1 MRWFLCAITVMQ
13 FAMEASAQLRL
24 TSVINATAPQYSY
37 GSGYLV
43 KDCNK
48 SITFTVTNTGAA
60 TIYRGVKLYL
70 FDSGGNQVGQLFAHA
85 FSLAAGASATF
96 SSGTTVVGANGA
108 MNGLGGTTVS
118 NAGSYTL
125 RLVAYTYAAGSPSS
139 FDLGTMNFGNST
151 LVPTQSCGS
160 CANPQNLTIYAT
172 GVSTAPTSASASVN
186 PVNSGSSTTLSRS
199 GGSLGTG
206 ASWVWYSGSCG
217 GSNVGTGTSVSVSPA
232 STTTY
237 YVRAEGP
244 CGNTTCASVTVSV
257 NTPPGTPPNPANP
270 TAGCGTTTITR
281 NGTPPTNVLWYW
293 QTTCGTSTALGSAA
307 TYNAPSSGTYY
318 IRAYNQN
325 TGLWSTGCGSVNI
338 TVNQNSTAPTSA
350 SANPTTIN
358 PGASSTVSV
367 SGGALGTGA
376 TWRWYSGS
384 CGGTL
389 VGTGASISVS
399 PSATTTYFVRAEGS
413 CNTTTC
419 ASVTVNVN
427 TPPGIPPNPA
437 NPTAG
442 CNTTTITR
450 NGTPPTNVLWY
461 WQGTTASNC
470 SGSTGV
476 NNLGSGSTYSAP
488 SSGTYYIRAYDQNS
502 GLWSTGCGSVSVT
515 VNQNSIAPTSASANP
530 TTINP
535 GASSTVSVSGG
546 ALGTGATWRWYS
558 GSCGGTLVGTGASIS
573 VSPSATTTYF
583 VRAEGSCNTTTCASV
598 TVNVNTPPGI
608 PPNPANPTAGCNTT
622 TITRNGTPPTNVLW
636 YWQGTTASNCSGS
649 TGVNNL
655 GSGSTYSAPSSGTYY
670 IRAYD
675 QNSGLWST
683 GCGSVSVTVN
693 QNSTAPTSASA
704 NPTTINSGGS
714 STVSVSGGAL
724 GTGASWR
731 WYSGSC
737 GGTLVGTAASISVTP
752 SSTTTYYVRA
762 EGSCG
767 NTACVSV
774 PVTVN
779 PTLSC
784 TGCESVRLLTP
795 LADATEM
802 PRSVILTWEHTLG
815 RGIQYYGLTVKPIA
829 GGVPGAAIS
838 LPSSTNIA
846 VPASGQKVSYAVP
859 GVNYL
864 NYGQQY
870 EWEVY
875 AYGANGQPISCGSRR
890 FTVVA
895 QPSVSLPE
903 PAPLSAGIE
912 YYEAHLGHMNNTL
925 IILNGSSFASGSS
938 NPANNFPNNGGHLC
952 DVLTTRFYSKQYG
965 INVDWKDGFASD
977 TRFDFNT
984 QGNVGSVTRE
994 GIQFFP
1000 NGMSPYPPQVG
1011 DMLVYANG
1019 ASHVSLVSAT
1029 SSNAVTVKQQNSR
1042 VLESPTS
1049 ATINLTG
1056 HLGRTFN
1063 MSFSNGYYT
1072 IENSSVVGWRRAEPT
1087 IPGPGLS
1094 SSIPSLTPGSS
1105 LTFQILPSFSIFN
1118 QNTASPTYAQ
1128 GATLYVN
1135 KYNSTTNCFESYGS
1149 KSFSSLDPDAVN
1161 NGVAGFQLPRGNTYQ
1176 YRWLINYR
1184 AGGVW
1189 SEAFYFSISA
1199 SNSSPLVNV
1208 AFSAVNVPEFLNV
1221 SNYSSLLAGAE
1232 HMQKVGNDWIS
1243 VGTSN
1248 GYGNS
1253 SIWSMTGYQVGDSL
1267 LTGAPGY
1274 EQIRFSLSQDEL
1286 TREHMNIPMLSSL
1299 TNPSDIIRPQVDL
1312 VTPSLPIASS
1322 GNFTFKVTAQNLDG
1336 FYVAQQDDD
1345 SDTYPMFIPSDTIV
1359 TLTTLDTGITNFK
1372 FVMYHGNDT
1381 IEVNKQV
1388 YVGSDTHT
1396 ATLNSDAN
1404 SSGSR
1409 VYWNS
1414 EFIGIL
1420 SNSLNVAV
1428 PKYAS
1433 NYLSVRKFGFEEQ
1446 TFKISSDSIV
1456 NVALTPRP
1464 DFSGTETTF
1473 SVNPFGRPVYAKDI
1487 TAQNIGGTPFTIGI
1501 SRTLEDFVP
1510 RALDNESQTFRFRN
1524 TSSGSGTIRFA
1535 AILDQA
1541 QALAPND
1548 IYLFVEYPAQSVKLN
1563 LDSLSGI
1570 GGYDS
1575 LVQKLYFNSFEILEG
1590 DGRVTLMRKQAPIAI
1605 ATGINVLED
1614 QPFSISIYD
1623 LFADPDSIPNDMTF
1637 NVTSSGVGFTYQVI
1651 GDTLYL
1657 TPEADWN
1664 GITDVEIE
1672 ATHDWLTVSQSISV
1686 DISPVNDAPVI
1697 DELEPVQMCFG
1708 SELQV
1713 NLTPFLSDAD
1723 HALVDITIAAQV
1735 TGASAGAT
1743 ESDITVSVIGQS
1755 LQITSTGGAAGGVY
1769 QVSIIAD
1776 DDTDQSDAV
1785 LLQVTV
1791 TPEVVVSIEPT
1802 SAIMCNGQAVQLW
1815 ANGASAYSWT
1825 MGSQPAGSND
1835 SLMVQL
1841 AVPGVNSIAVSVVG
1855 TEGNCQGVANFTVPV
1870 VNGPSVQLE
1879 TSSTELCLGDSTLIS
1894 ASGANS
1900 YVWQSAEPFQ
1910 ALANDQIWAM
1920 PGADAFYNVTGSVG
1934 SGCDGSQS
1942 VFIEV
1947 NPLPAS
1953 PQIIDLGGT
1962 LQSSEATG
1970 NQWYLEGQPLSG
1982 ETGATLSN
1990 PVPGSYTVEYT
2001 DANGCSQ
2008 MSVPYTVLV
2017 TGIGGSLEGNGPQV
2031 YPNPNAG
2038 TFTVRISGVHGTL
2051 GLRLMDAIGR
2061 TVSLQSVEVDGA
2073 LTKEYRNVASGV
2085 YTLETVIAEERWVQ
2099 RMVVY

>member
-37 GSGYLV
+37 GGGYLV

-217 GSNVGTGTSVSVSPA
+217 GSNVGTGTSVSVSPT

-237 YVRAEGP
+237 YVRAEGS
-244 CGNTTCASVTVSV
+244 CGNTTCASVTVTV

-376 TWRWYSGS
+376 S
-384 CGGTL
+384 
-389 VGTGASISVS
+389 
-399 PSATTTYFVRAEGS
+399 
-413 CNTTTC
+413 
-419 ASVTVNVN
+419 
-427 TPPGIPPNPA
+427 
-437 NPTAG
+437 
-442 CNTTTITR
+442 
-450 NGTPPTNVLWY
+450 
-461 WQGTTASNC
+461 
-470 SGSTGV
+470 
-476 NNLGSGSTYSAP
+476 
-488 SSGTYYIRAYDQNS
+488 
-502 GLWSTGCGSVSVT
+502 
-515 VNQNSIAPTSASANP
+515 
-530 TTINP
+530 
-535 GASSTVSVSGG
+535 
-546 ALGTGATWRWYS
+546 WRWYS

-704 NPTTINSGGS
+704 NPTTINPGAS
-714 STVSVSGGAL
+714 STVSVNGGAL

-737 GGTLVGTAASISVTP
+737 GGTLVGTGASISVSP
-752 SSTTTYYVRA
+752 SATTTYFVRAEGSCNTTTCASVTVTVNTPPGTPPNPANPTAGCGTTTITRNGSPTAPVVWYWQGTNASNCSGSTGVTNLGSGTTYSAPSSGTYYIRAYNPNTGLWSTGCGSVSVTVNQNSTAPTSASANPTTINPGASSTLSVNGGALGTGASWRWYSGSCGGTLVGTGASVSVSPSATTTYFVRA

-767 NTACVSV
+767 NTTCAS
-774 PVTVN
+774 VTVN
-779 PTLSC
+779 VNQQLVLVGQQSSPLSGIVNVTSFNFSCSVTGGDGSAITITLELEDYGGVSIPMPTPVGGSSSISRTFSGVGNRPFRYKAVQNGQSFFYPVTGNPPLYVNVTFDCNNFSSIPNFISREQWLKPYSPERYDHSLSVAVPLINPKHIVIHH
-784 TGCESVRLLTP
+784 TGSIEHNTVSPYSDWAGWMRSIYNTHYSIAYGNNNEYPQFDFPYNYVIAPDGTIFEGVSNGHNSKGRYHANGVWQNSVGVAMLGRHDVGGAPPTVEAMESLNFLLGKLSFDLAIDPLSTVYNSALSSSNVGLNYQNTYGGIRTILGHQDLQSNKPNCPGYYVHNNFPDIRNQVSGCLNNSPLAYSAVNLNNSGSYMSNVSLYRKRGGELKYLGQSMEFGQRIIRHSSGDLIIGDTIVASSNGYHSMEIPLTSREFSSGHSHIPYFPIVNSGGLKNPRLLRAWNSSTSLQPAVTMKIEAGNMIGFDVLEDSTWVQYQLQDSVFQYVLEHPSVFDFDAYYNDPDYDLDVSVDPNEYFVRVRAYSAIDTVYVHSLVNHYGDEMEMTAKTFQLSVLVPDELRGVKMYVDEQFESVLISNQNSFRIRSGNHFLRFQRFGYEDHTVHLSHTDTTLILSMSELPITEDSTIFNLEPSIIKYWFNTSLRSNTSTGSVLLKKYYLDYENVVGIIPQSTTYSVRKLNPFEGSLSMLAVLDQSLDLDLDSVYLLNYTDGVFSKLSHLEFTP
-795 LADATEM
+795 DLEFD
-802 PRSVILTWEHTLG
+802 SVFQKIVNMDITGENNRMVMAKKLS
-815 RGIQYYGLTVKPIA
+815 P
-829 GGVPGAAIS
+829 
-838 LPSSTNIA
+838 IA
-846 VPASGQKVSYAVP
+846 VPSSITT
-859 GVNYL
+859 N
-864 NYGQQY
+864 
-870 EWEVY
+870 ED
-875 AYGANGQPISCGSRR
+875 
-890 FTVVA
+890 VA
-895 QPSVSLPE
+895 IVL
-903 PAPLSAGIE
+903 PLS
-912 YYEAHLGHMNNTL
+912 
-925 IILNGSSFASGSS
+925 
-938 NPANNFPNNGGHLC
+938 
-952 DVLTTRFYSKQYG
+952 
-965 INVDWKDGFASD
+965 
-977 TRFDFNT
+977 DF
-984 QGNVGSVTRE
+984 
-994 GIQFFP
+994 
-1000 NGMSPYPPQVG
+1000 
-1011 DMLVYANG
+1011 
-1019 ASHVSLVSAT
+1019 
-1029 SSNAVTVKQQNSR
+1029 
-1042 VLESPTS
+1042 
-1049 ATINLTG
+1049 
-1056 HLGRTFN
+1056 
-1063 MSFSNGYYT
+1063 
-1072 IENSSVVGWRRAEPT
+1072 
-1087 IPGPGLS
+1087 
-1094 SSIPSLTPGSS
+1094 
-1105 LTFQILPSFSIFN
+1105 
-1118 QNTASPTYAQ
+1118 
-1128 GATLYVN
+1128 
-1135 KYNSTTNCFESYGS
+1135 
-1149 KSFSSLDPDAVN
+1149 
-1161 NGVAGFQLPRGNTYQ
+1161 
-1176 YRWLINYR
+1176 
-1184 AGGVW
+1184 
-1189 SEAFYFSISA
+1189 
-1199 SNSSPLVNV
+1199 
-1208 AFSAVNVPEFLNV
+1208 
-1221 SNYSSLLAGAE
+1221 
-1232 HMQKVGNDWIS
+1232 
-1243 VGTSN
+1243 
-1248 GYGNS
+1248 
-1253 SIWSMTGYQVGDSL
+1253 
-1267 LTGAPGY
+1267 
-1274 EQIRFSLSQDEL
+1274 
-1286 TREHMNIPMLSSL
+1286 
-1299 TNPSDIIRPQVDL
+1299 
-1312 VTPSLPIASS
+1312 
-1322 GNFTFKVTAQNLDG
+1322 FT
-1336 FYVAQQDDD
+1336 
-1345 SDTYPMFIPSDTIV
+1345 
-1359 TLTTLDTGITNFK
+1359 
-1372 FVMYHGNDT
+1372 
-1381 IEVNKQV
+1381 
-1388 YVGSDTHT
+1388 
-1396 ATLNSDAN
+1396 
-1404 SSGSR
+1404 
-1409 VYWNS
+1409 
-1414 EFIGIL
+1414 
-1420 SNSLNVAV
+1420 
-1428 PKYAS
+1428 
-1433 NYLSVRKFGFEEQ
+1433 
-1446 TFKISSDSIV
+1446 
-1456 NVALTPRP
+1456 
-1464 DFSGTETTF
+1464 
-1473 SVNPFGRPVYAKDI
+1473 
-1487 TAQNIGGTPFTIGI
+1487 
-1501 SRTLEDFVP
+1501 
-1510 RALDNESQTFRFRN
+1510 
-1524 TSSGSGTIRFA
+1524 
-1535 AILDQA
+1535 
-1541 QALAPND
+1541 
-1548 IYLFVEYPAQSVKLN
+1548 
-1563 LDSLSGI
+1563 
-1570 GGYDS
+1570 
-1575 LVQKLYFNSFEILEG
+1575 
-1590 DGRVTLMRKQAPIAI
+1590 
-1605 ATGINVLED
+1605 
-1614 QPFSISIYD
+1614 
-1623 LFADPDSIPNDMTF
+1623 DPDSIPNDMTF
-1637 NVTSSGVGFTYQVI
+1637 AVTGGGSEFTWQII

-1657 TPEADWN
+1657 TPSADWS
-1664 GITDVEIE
+1664 GSSSIIIE

-1686 DISPVNDAPVI
+1686 DISPVNDAPII
-1697 DELEPVQMCFG
+1697 DELEPVQLCFG

-1723 HALVDITIAAQV
+1723 HALVDITLDAQV
-1735 TGASAGAT
+1735 ESASVAASV
-1743 ESDITVSVIGQS
+1743 SDITVSVIGQT
-1755 LQITSTGGAAGGVY
+1755 LQITSAGGAAGGVY

-1776 DDTDQSDAV
+1776 DAVDQSNAV

-1894 ASGANS
+1894 ASGATS
-1900 YVWQSAEPFQ
+1900 YVWQSTEPFQ
-1910 ALANDQIWAM
+1910 ALASDHIWAM
-1920 PGADAFYNVTGSVG
+1920 PVADAFYNVTGSVG

-2099 RMVVY
+2099 RVVVY